1 VTTEDAARR
10 WAETWE
16 RGWREH
22 DVDAIAA
29 LYAEE
34 ALHRSAPF
42 RDPGRGPAGVRA
54 YVEWAFSDEERA
66 DVWFGEPIVAGD
78 RAAVTWWAVSET
90 GSGAETLAGVSVI
103 RFDADGL
110 VAEQDDYWNMEPG
123 RHEPHEELDR

>member
-10 WAETWE
+10 WTETWE

-22 DVDAIAA
+22 DVDAIVA
-29 LYAEE
+29 LYADE

-42 RDPGRGPAGVRA
+42 RDPGRGPGGVRA

-78 RAAVTWWAVSET
+78 RTAVTWWAVSET
-90 GSGAETLAGVSVI
+90 GSGEETLAGVSVI

-110 VAEQDDYWNMEPG
+110 VAVQDDYWNMEPG